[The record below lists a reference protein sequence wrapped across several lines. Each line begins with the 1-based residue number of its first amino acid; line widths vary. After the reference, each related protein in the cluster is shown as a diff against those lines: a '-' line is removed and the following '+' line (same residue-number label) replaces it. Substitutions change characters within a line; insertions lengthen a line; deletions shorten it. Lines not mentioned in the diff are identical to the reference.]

1 MVYNYKIGLFQP
13 SLIMVYELDESK
25 DIFDFLRN
33 ADFFYVDDFVSKLI
47 SFLKS
52 ENTMI
57 KYYNENELCIITFD
71 PNSPDIE
78 HKYILTFDKYL
89 IDNFGLDKIF
99 HDLIEGEVNDNT
111 SLTFFEDDL
120 NSYALKVFKS
130 YMGGED
136 LSLDDLSSSDINDF
150 LCFSEEQCKNLVRE
164 YYVENYLINHKN
176 IFNNYYKIAKAGT
189 GVCVTISILGCL
201 MGGYGISQLV
211 FLLCG
216 SALTGAVSAVG
227 LGIFFEYQK
236 YKRGLKNFINML
248 TVLKKKYFIMYDES
262 EDENLKLQLKNKNS

>member
-1 MVYNYKIGLFQP
+1 MVYNYRITLFQP

-25 DIFDFLRN
+25 AIFDFLRK
-33 ADFFYVDDFVSKLI
+33 ADFFYIDDFVSKLI

-57 KYYNENELCIITFD
+57 KYYNDNELCIFSFD
-71 PNSPDIE
+71 PTSHDIE
-78 HKYILTFDKYL
+78 NKYILTFDKYL

-99 HDLIEGEVNDNT
+99 HDLIDGEINVDT

-120 NSYALKVFKS
+120 DSYALKVFKS
-130 YMGGED
+130 YMDGVD

-164 YYVENYLINHKN
+164 YYMDNFLINRKN
-176 IFNNYYKIAKAGT
+176 IFNFYYKIAKFGT
-189 GVCVTISILGCL
+189 GVCATISVLGFL
-201 MGGYGISQLV
+201 MGGYGISQLI
-211 FLLCG
+211 FLMCG
-216 SALTGAVSAVG
+216 SALTGAVSTAG

-236 YKRGLKNFINML
+236 YKKGLNNFINML
-248 TVLKKKYFIMYDES
+248 SILKKKYFIMYDES
-262 EDENLKLQLKNKNS
+262 EDENLKLELKK